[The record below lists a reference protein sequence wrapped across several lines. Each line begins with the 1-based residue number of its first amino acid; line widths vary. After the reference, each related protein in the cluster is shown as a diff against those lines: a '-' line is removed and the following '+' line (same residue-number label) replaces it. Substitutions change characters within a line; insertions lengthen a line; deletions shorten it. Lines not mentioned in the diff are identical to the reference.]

1 MASMQGFPPRPS
13 VETALDDAPAADTDD
28 DADAPA
34 ADTSPTADASAV
46 DAAASHDPFG
56 SGHLWV
62 TELVAGDPLRFRLTD
77 AGFLEFGDRNGVFDH
92 DAVPL
97 RYRAAVGAVR
107 ERFARD
113 AFAAAVDTP
122 GSVTFFG
129 VATHARGLAYDLD
142 RVPPFLGTA
151 VHDADRERYLPPDTV
166 RRAFDLV
173 GIPTTE
179 PVDKEVRAA
188 HFDPADYPIPDSRYR
203 DGPAAGVVFH
213 NKAGGS
219 AVRRNPAVQPSPGV
233 DADDERPV
241 ATGGDRSSATET
253 RPDPE
258 RPATADAL
266 VDALVDDTDIDRAVS
281 GLVAGTDASA
291 RDGTLDADTARDGT
305 LDADTAR
312 GDAADDTLPPVEA
325 IVDRLLER
333 LARETS
339 LVADADT
346 VDGSGEPNAPDE
358 TAIRSVLAARVD
370 RYRRE
375 RT

>member
-142 RVPPFLGTA
+142 RAPPFLGTA

-173 GIPTTE
+173 GIPATE

-188 HFDPADYPIPDSRYR
+188 HFDPVDYPIPDSRYR

-219 AVRRNPAVQPSPGV
+219 AVRRNPAVASDTHSDTEPTTENTTPDSFLNQICIDTHIEHAVRTVDGESEDLPS
-233 DADDERPV
+233 
-241 ATGGDRSSATET
+241 
-253 RPDPE
+253 
-258 RPATADAL
+258 
-266 VDALVDDTDIDRAVS
+266 
-281 GLVAGTDASA
+281 
-291 RDGTLDADTARDGT
+291 
-305 LDADTAR
+305 
-312 GDAADDTLPPVEA
+312 VEA
-325 IVDRLLER
+325 VVDQVLSR
-333 LARETS
+333 LARETA
-339 LVADADT
+339 LIDT
-346 VDGSGEPNAPDE
+346 E
-358 TAIRSVLAARVD
+358 TAALEISTIRPVLAERVD
-370 RYRRE
+370 RYLRD
-375 RT
+375 